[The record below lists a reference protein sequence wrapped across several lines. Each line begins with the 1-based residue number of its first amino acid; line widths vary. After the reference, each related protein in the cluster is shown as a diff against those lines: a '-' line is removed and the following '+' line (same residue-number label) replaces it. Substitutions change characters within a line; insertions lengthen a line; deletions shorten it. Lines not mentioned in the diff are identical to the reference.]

1 MTNESGKKNI
11 FEKLQACR
19 VALQDMKLK
28 KSGENKFAKFK
39 YYELK
44 DFLPSVNV
52 LFKQN
57 KLFSNFSII
66 DDKATLRIY
75 DAEAEGSYIDFVSN
89 IASADVKGCTA
100 IQSLGAEHTY
110 LKRYLY
116 LNALEIVED
125 DSLDSKVGSD
135 DFEPENPVNGDLD
148 IISGIDALNTTK
160 EISEYFNKYN
170 SLVKDKTGFVKAI
183 NARKAVITKGN

>member
-1 MTNESGKKNI
+1 MNI
-11 FEKLQACR
+11 YEKIQKCR
-19 VALQDMKLK
+19 VDLQELKLK

-44 DFLPSVNV
+44 DFMPSVNA
-52 LFKQN
+52 LFFKYG
-57 KLFSNFSII
+57 LFSNFSIV

-75 DAEAEGSYIDFVSN
+75 DTETENSSVDFVSN

-116 LNALEIVED
+116 MNALEIVED
-125 DSLDSKVGSD
+125 DSLDGKVGSA
-135 DFEPENPVNGDLD
+135 DFEPEKPANTDTD
-148 IISGIDALNTTK
+148 YIAGIVALTSTK
-160 EISEYFNKYN
+160 ELSEFVNANLPKI
-170 SLVKDKTGFVKAI
+170 KDKSAFIKAV
-183 NARKAVITKGN
+183 NARKTEIQKDNHK